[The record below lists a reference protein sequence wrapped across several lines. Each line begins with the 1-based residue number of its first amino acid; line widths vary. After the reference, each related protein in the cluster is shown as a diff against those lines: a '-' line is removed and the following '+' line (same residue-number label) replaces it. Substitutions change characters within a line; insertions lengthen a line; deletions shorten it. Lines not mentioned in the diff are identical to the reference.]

1 MPLTPHDLR
10 ILNLASRDVE
20 GRLGFHLTE
29 DGSIAVLAGGTAES
43 LPGED
48 SFPRLE
54 DLGLMTRAVR
64 WSYVLTPEGW
74 EVVMQAGAEEKSHAL
89 TADFAQVG

>member
-10 ILNLASRDVE
+10 ILHLASHDAE
-20 GRLGFHLTE
+20 GRLSFHLAG
-29 DGSIAVLAGGTAES
+29 DGSIALLARGSAEP

-74 EVVMQAGAEEKSHAL
+74 EVVMAEGETERFHAL
-89 TADFAQVG
+89 TAEHR